1 MVGSWEWLEKRI
13 ISLLRRR
20 PWLLSKLKEPNG
32 ISWLVIEY
40 WREYEGLK
48 IAVPD
53 FDKNPLNPESIAR
66 VARRIGV
73 SRQKILKEIEKQKEL
88 GLYLARA

>member
-48 IAVPD
+48 IASKLEDVKDVKP
-53 FDKNPLNPESIAR
+53 NP
-66 VARRIGV
+66 
-73 SRQKILKEIEKQKEL
+73 
-88 GLYLARA
+88 